1 MTVSLLDADSGISTW
16 QVVEDRF
23 VPLAGPGWES
33 VFTIANGY
41 LSTRGSFE
49 ERTPGE
55 IRATFIQG
63 LFVTPP
69 RNSHCWGRF
78 LTGPGWCSPSTAT
91 RLVRTAS
98 SVGTGEPWT

>member
-1 MTVSLLDADSGISTW
+1 MTTSLLDAEGGVSTW
-16 QVVEDRF
+16 QIVEDRF
-23 VPLAGPGWES
+23 VPSLASGRES
-33 VFTIANGY
+33 IFTIANGY

-69 RNSHCWGRF
+69 EELPLLGAVPDWTGLM
-78 LTGPGWCSPSTAT
+78 LTFDGHRS
-91 RLVRTAS
+91 VRTAS
-98 SVGTGEPWT
+98 SVGTGEP